1 LLGDAGVGRSMNRD
15 EIDRTLTRRKSE
27 RERITKVLLEL
38 EDHQGYQLLKGT
50 RLTGATERSWA
61 AISGR
66 MATLWKLFDAHGKVL
81 GEAEELRARHNKPGQ
96 VQLAELTRLLTGTS
110 VELVSEEIPLEERTL
125 LGPTGEWLTL
135 EAVIER
141 MTPLYEETAG
151 LVAAV
156 NEVWS
161 ALLTRLAEVEET
173 ARAVEALHTSLGVR
187 DPRFEELSGLLA
199 AVRETVRSDP
209 MSLASGDTA
218 DTTRI
223 DAIGTDLA
231 ALRGRL
237 EDALRIRDE
246 HDARA
251 RGIEAAIG
259 LVETAEQE
267 AAEARDRVLAKI
279 DSPALP
285 GLPASSAALRDRL
298 AALEGLRGE
307 GRWIDL
313 ATRAA
318 EVEQAAA
325 TALDQAR
332 RTTALID
339 GLLERRDEL
348 RGRLDAYKA
357 KAGRLGLAED
367 AELTGLHQR
376 AHDLLWT
383 SPCDLR
389 GATVALADYQ
399 RAIASR
405 AEGTGR

>member
-1 LLGDAGVGRSMNRD
+1 MNRD
-15 EIDRTLTRRKSE
+15 EIDRTLTRLKGD
-27 RERITKVLLEL
+27 RERITRVLLEL

-50 RLTGATERSWA
+50 RLTGVTERRW
-61 AISGR
+61 IDLSGR
-66 MATLWKLFDAHGKVL
+66 MTTLWKLFDAHGKVL
-81 GEAEELRARHNKPGQ
+81 GEAEELRARHAKPGQ

-110 VELVSEEIPLEERTL
+110 VELVSGDIPLEERTL

-135 EAVIER
+135 EGVVER
-141 MTPLYEETAG
+141 MTRLYEETAG
-151 LVAAV
+151 LVASV
-156 NEVWS
+156 DEVWS
-161 ALLTRLAEVEET
+161 ALLTRLGEVEET
-173 ARAVEALHTSLGVR
+173 ARAVTALHGALGVAEPEFDR
-187 DPRFEELSGLLA
+187 LSDLLA

-209 MSLASGDTA
+209 MSLASDGRA

-223 DAIGTDLA
+223 DAVGTELT

-246 HDARA
+246 HDARV
-251 RGIEAAIG
+251 RGIEATIG
-259 LVETAEQE
+259 LVETAEHE
-267 AAEARDRVLAKI
+267 AADARDRVLAKI
-279 DSPALP
+279 ESPSLPGIPAL
-285 GLPASSAALRDRL
+285 SAALRDRL
-298 AALEGLRGE
+298 AALDGLRGE
-307 GRWIDL
+307 GRWMEL
-313 ATRAA
+313 ASRVG

-332 RTTALID
+332 QTTALIT
-339 GLLERRDEL
+339 GLLDRRDEL

-367 AELTGLHQR
+367 TELTALHQR

-389 GATVALADYQ
+389 RSTVALADYQ

-405 AEGTGR
+405 AEGTSR

>member
-1 LLGDAGVGRSMNRD
+1 MLGDAGVGRSMSRD
-15 EIDRTLTRRKSE
+15 EIDRTLTRLKGE
-27 RERITKVLLEL
+27 RERITQGLLEL
-38 EDHQGYQLLKGT
+38 EDHQGYQMLKGT
-50 RLTGATERSWA
+50 RLTGETERSWA
-61 AISGR
+61 GISGR
-66 MATLWKLFDAHGKVL
+66 MATLWKLFEAHGKVL
-81 GEAEELRARHNKPGQ
+81 GEAEELRARHSKPGQ
-96 VQLAELTRLLTGTS
+96 AQLAELTRLLTGTS

-135 EAVIER
+135 DGVIER

-161 ALLTRLAEVEET
+161 ALLTRLGEVEET
-173 ARAVEALHTSLGVR
+173 ARAVAALHGALGVR
-187 DPRFEELSGLLA
+187 EPEFDELSGLLA

-209 MSLASGDTA
+209 MALTSGGQA

-251 RGIEAAIG
+251 RGIEATIG
-259 LVETAEQE
+259 LVETAEHE
-267 AAEARDRVLAKI
+267 AAEARDQVLAKI

-285 GLPASSAALRDRL
+285 DIPVTSVALRDRL

-307 GRWIDL
+307 GRWLEL

-332 RTTALID
+332 QTTALITGVLD
-339 GLLERRDEL
+339 RRDEL

-367 AELTGLHQR
+367 TELTGLHQR
-376 AHDLLWT
+376 AYDLLWT

-389 GATVALADYQ
+389 GATRALADYQ

-405 AEGTGR
+405 AEGTA